1 MFVTTPDEL
10 LAKLLAENGMEGL
23 RDFEIPEADFAER
36 LAELQGQVPHRE
48 LEPEHL
54 AALAIT
60 RAAWRLYG
68 VPKRENGAVEARQED
83 AKARLVEQAAQ
94 TLRGIDTRHFPSLVE
109 AQQEIKVA
117 LEANANGLE
126 TVAST
131 VSGEGALARQML
143 DEFISTLATTSADE
157 TQQVVGAIEALKPLA
172 KRALWLLG
180 GILFVLLFLAGRSFA
195 QVDAVRVQDEGTT
208 QKQWAGGIASINF
221 TGGGI
226 ACSYNAGQNRVNCTV
241 SGGAGSTVFTD
252 ITSGTNTTAAM
263 VVGSGASLRT
273 TAGILGIPNGT
284 TPPVTCTVGDT
295 FLDTDAAAGSRHLL
309 CTATDTWTG
318 MDNPF
323 GSAIGDAE
331 VDDNITLTNITQ
343 ITNRSHTSL
352 SDIGTNTHAQIDTH
366 IAAANPHSGSAA
378 SSVTLTAGAGLSGG
392 GDLTTNRSFATASG
406 EADFLASGALTC
418 GAGTQG
424 KLQVHT
430 TPLQYCDNAGTP
442 ALQYAAYGN
451 STGEATSVATGAVAD
466 GDLANNYSGT
476 GSCTN
481 QFVRGV
487 NDNAAPTC
495 ATVAAADV
503 AADVAT
509 QAEIDAKAN
518 TSTTVSAGTGLTGG
532 GDLSTNRTLSF
543 DYSDV
548 GADPAFN
555 AGECRFSNEGANAA
569 GWVCEGETANT
580 IETRFRVTDP
590 TSADR
595 IVTIPDADSTTV
607 QPDTGA
613 SNNFLTAISA
623 SGVISKAQPAFSN
636 ISGSTDPDQ
645 IGGGTAADDKVLI
658 ADSAS
663 AATWR
668 AIPNCTN
675 NTTEKLNYDAATNVW
690 ECNTD
695 QTGAGGGDAIT
706 VDGAGNPVTDPDFID
721 TATINVAADTVASP
735 DTIAWNVI
743 ANSIGPTQVD
753 ETVSYAWTAP
763 HTLTTTSGDAFTI
776 TTSTTGTTSRWAQY
790 NSATGSNTT
799 ANIGSVVGGGFD
811 AYHNAAGTFTSLK
824 GMEAFASAA
833 SGSGGGTTV
842 VGFIGSADNSSAN
855 TVSELLGVRINSNT
869 RTGAGA
875 VTTNIGLSIQNQAVA
890 GATNYSIK
898 TGTGLVDFGDVVNS
912 ATGFRIAGAAATNN
926 VLVGNGTNFV
936 STATSGTGA
945 PVGTGRTLTGGA
957 GIAALGDLSADRT
970 IATAS
975 GEADFLASG
984 ALTCG
989 ASTQGKMQV
998 HTTPLQYCDNAAT
1011 PALQYAAYGNSTGE
1025 STAAANNSVALGTDT
1040 TNDYVSTLATGLG
1053 LSGSGTGE
1061 TSTPTVSIDY
1071 AQTLGGNPALNLGEV
1086 IFSDDCT
1093 GGGFISEGTTA
1104 NTNEQRYCFPA
1115 VDGADTINFLV
1126 TDNTETTSVDG
1137 SGLAITSGTLDVA
1150 VGVGV
1155 AITSDAVALKYTDTQ
1170 AGNPALNAEEV
1181 VFTTDGSGGG
1191 ILFEGTTADTNE
1203 GLVQWNP
1210 TTDKVLTLPDATD
1223 TLVGKATTDVLT
1235 NKTIDAEDTGNVI
1248 TIVSEIEFHA
1258 ATCIAATATLNA
1270 DDTPN
1275 LTEPAAA
1282 CETHGSSPNG
1292 ITHAVAAFDQ
1302 TTDEGFLFSYDL
1314 PSTWASA
1321 ESTEITFIWHSG
1333 TTTNSVV
1340 WGVRTSCR
1348 ADAEVFNAT
1357 WNTASTVTDAAKG
1370 TANQRNEATIT
1381 GITMTGCAA
1390 GEELFLEIF
1399 RDADNGSDN
1408 HAADALLT
1416 KVKLKVRLAQ

>member
-1 MFVTTPDEL
+1 MKNL
-10 LAKLLAENGMEGL
+10 LAVLLLLASATAQVVVPGS
-23 RDFEIPEADFAER
+23 
-36 LAELQGQVPHRE
+36 QG
-48 LEPEHL
+48 
-54 AALAIT
+54 T
-60 RAAWRLYG
+60 
-68 VPKRENGAVEARQED
+68 
-83 AKARLVEQAAQ
+83 
-94 TLRGIDTRHFPSLVE
+94 
-109 AQQEIKVA
+109 
-117 LEANANGLE
+117 
-126 TVAST
+126 
-131 VSGEGALARQML
+131 
-143 DEFISTLATTSADE
+143 ATTNTNATVKVRPKTCTSTDKFSALDGSGNFTCSAD
-157 TQQVVGAIEALKPLA
+157 V
-172 KRALWLLG
+172 
-180 GILFVLLFLAGRSFA
+180 
-195 QVDAVRVQDEGTT
+195 
-208 QKQWAGGIASINF
+208 
-221 TGGGI
+221 
-226 ACSYNAGQNRVNCTV
+226 
-241 SGGAGSTVFTD
+241 GGAGSTTFD
-252 ITSGTNTTAAM
+252 ALGAGTNTTAAM
-263 VVGSGASLRT
+263 VLGVGASLRS
-273 TAGILGIPNGT
+273 TAGILGIPSGT
-284 TPPVTCTVGDT
+284 TPPVTCTVGDL
-295 FLDTDAAAGSRHLL
+295 FFDTNAAAGSILLL
-309 CTATDTWTG
+309 CTATDTFTG
-318 MDNPF
+318 IDNPF
-323 GSAIGDAE
+323 GASIGDAE
-331 VDDNITLTNITQ
+331 VDDTITLTNITQ

-352 SDIGTNTHAQIDTH
+352 SDIGTNTHAQVDTH

-503 AADVAT
+503 AADLAT

-518 TSTTVSAGTGLTGG
+518 TVTTVSAGTGLTGG

-543 DYSDV
+543 DYSDA

-607 QPDTGA
+607 QPDAGA

-623 SGVISKAQPAFSN
+623 AGVISKAQPAFSN

-645 IGGGTAADDKVLI
+645 IGAGTAADDKVLV

-663 AATWR
+663 GATWR
-668 AIPNCTN
+668 AVPNCTD
-675 NTTEKLNYDAATNVW
+675 NTAEKLNYDAATNVW
-690 ECNTD
+690 ECNSD
-695 QTGAGGGDAIT
+695 QTGAGGGDAISA
-706 VDGAGNPVTDPDFID
+706 DGGAVTDPNFID
-721 TATINVAADTVASP
+721 TTTVNVTADTGATP

-763 HTLTTTSGDAFTI
+763 HTLTVTSGDAFTI

-790 NSATGSNTT
+790 NSATGSNAA
-799 ANIGSVVGGGFD
+799 ANITSVVGGGFD
-811 AYHNAAGTFTSLK
+811 AYHNAAGTFTNLK

-833 SGSGGGTTV
+833 AGSGGGTTV
-842 VGFIGSADNSSAN
+842 VGFIGSADNASEN

-890 GATNYSIK
+890 GATNYAIK

-926 VLVGNGTNFV
+926 VLTGDGTNFV

-957 GIAALGDLSADRT
+957 GIAALGDLSANRT
-970 IATAS
+970 VATAS

-1011 PALQYAAYGNSTGE
+1011 PALQYAAYGDSSGN
-1025 STAAANNSVALGTDT
+1025 STAAGNDSVALTTDT
-1040 TNDYVSTLATGLG
+1040 TGNYVQNVANGDGITG
-1053 LSGSGTGE
+1053 GSAGSEG
-1061 TSTPTVSIDY
+1061 
-1071 AQTLGGNPALNLGEV
+1071 AALTLG
-1086 IFSDDCT
+1086 FSY
-1093 GGGFISEGTTA
+1093 S
-1104 NTNEQRYCFPA
+1104 
-1115 VDGADTINFLV
+1115 DTL
-1126 TDNTETTSVDG
+1126 
-1137 SGLAITSGTLDVA
+1137 
-1150 VGVGV
+1150 
-1155 AITSDAVALKYTDTQ
+1155 
-1170 AGNPALNAEEV
+1170 AGNPAMDAEECR
-1181 VFTTDGSGGG
+1181 FSTDGTGGG
-1191 ILFEGTTADTNE
+1191 LICEGTTADAFE
-1203 GLVQWNP
+1203 GLLLFP
-1210 TTDKVLTLPDATD
+1210 ATTSDKTLTLPDATD

-1235 NKTIDAEDTGNVI
+1235 NKTIDAEDTGNVV

-1258 ATCIAATATLNA
+1258 ATCIAATATLNQ

-1282 CETHGSSPNG
+1282 CATFGSSPNG
-1292 ITHAVAAFDQ
+1292 VTVGVADFDAAA
-1302 TTDEGFLFSYDL
+1302 DEGYLLAYDL

-1321 ESTEITFIWHSG
+1321 ESTEIMWVWLSG
-1333 TTTNSVV
+1333 TTTNDVI
-1340 WGVRTSCR
+1340 WGARTSCR
-1348 ADAEVFNAT
+1348 ADAEVLNAT
-1357 WNTASTVTDAAKG
+1357 WNTANTATDTAKG
-1370 TANQRNEATIT
+1370 TANQRNETAWTT
-1381 GITMTGCAA
+1381 LTMTGCAA
-1390 GEELFLEIF
+1390 GEQLFIEVF
-1399 RDADNGSDN
+1399 RDADAGGDT
-1408 HAADALLT
+1408 HAADARLL
-1416 KVKLKVRLAQ
+1416 KVKLRARLAQ